1 MYAQNL
7 ALNALCDFDMYLRR
21 ITDITFLALAK
32 TTTVTFSLSLVKSVS
47 FKFFVWVNNTL

>member
-47 FKFFVWVNNTL
+47 FKFFVSINYLA